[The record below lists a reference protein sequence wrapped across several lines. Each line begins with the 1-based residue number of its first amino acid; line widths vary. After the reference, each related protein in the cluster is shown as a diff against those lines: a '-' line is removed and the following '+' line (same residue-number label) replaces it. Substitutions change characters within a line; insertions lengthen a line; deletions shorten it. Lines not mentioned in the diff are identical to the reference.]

1 VNVPNFISLMRL
13 LSVPLIVW
21 LALSE
26 YWLAEFWVFVAAG
39 LSDALDGAI
48 AKRTGQITVAG
59 RYLDPIADKTLLVA
73 VYITLGQ
80 AGYLPVWLVLLVV
93 SRDLLIVGGALLAHT
108 LSLGVKIQPVI
119 VSKINTGGQI
129 VLAALAMGQLA
140 SPSLQSLTAD
150 AVTPGLIYFV
160 GLTTAVSGITYMV
173 LWGRCIAGA
182 EEIR

>member
-1 VNVPNFISLMRL
+1 VNAPNFISLMRL

-26 YWLAEFWVFVAAG
+26 FWLAAFWVFVAAG

-48 AKRTGQITVAG
+48 AKRTGQITVTG

-73 VYITLGQ
+73 IYITLGQ

-93 SRDLLIVGGALLAHT
+93 SRDLLIVGGALLGHT

-129 VLAALAMGQLA
+129 VLAALAMGQLV
-140 SPSLQSLTAD
+140 SPSLQSLTGGW
-150 AVTPGLIYFV
+150 VTQGLIYFV
-160 GLTTAVSGITYMV
+160 GLTTAASGITYVV
-173 LWGRCIAGA
+173 LWGRCTVGT